1 MVRIHLGQPIL
12 GDPDL
17 VGVAARRGRSSI
29 GRAPAL
35 QAGSCGFKSR
45 RLHHLHCVN
54 VATMTSLA
62 EREEDRTRHRAFEPQ
77 RSRWMSTCS
86 LTSRVGGTRSSRIS
100 SENQIKLERVY
111 VRMPRH
117 QEPTKD
123 VAKLRNAPERRK
135 QSLTRGCPRFGND
148 TV

>member
-1 MVRIHLGQPIL
+1 MTVTPSGGDVAQLVEHLLCKQEVVGSSPVVSTISVTSTTLPQDCMVRSRGGHS
-12 GDPDL
+12 
-17 VGVAARRGRSSI
+17 ARRT
-29 GRAPAL
+29 AHDVM
-35 QAGSCGFKSR
+35 
-45 RLHHLHCVN
+45 RLSQSAH
-54 VATMTSLA
+54 A
-62 EREEDRTRHRAFEPQ
+62 DP
-77 RSRWMSTCS
+77 STCS

-111 VRMPRH
+111 VWMPRH

>member
-1 MVRIHLGQPIL
+1 MI
-12 GDPDL
+12 
-17 VGVAARRGRSSI
+17 AAGRSPE
-29 GRAPAL
+29 GEANTTYA
-35 QAGSCGFKSR
+35 
-45 RLHHLHCVN
+45 
-54 VATMTSLA
+54 A
-62 EREEDRTRHRAFEPQ
+62 ELSSQGA
-77 RSRWMSTCS
+77 SMCS

-111 VRMPRH
+111 VWMPRH